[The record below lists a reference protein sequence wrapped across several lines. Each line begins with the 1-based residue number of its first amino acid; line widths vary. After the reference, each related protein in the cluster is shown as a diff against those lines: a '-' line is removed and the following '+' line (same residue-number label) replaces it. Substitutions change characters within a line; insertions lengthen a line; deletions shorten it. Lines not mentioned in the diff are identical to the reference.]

1 MSCSCDKLNTGRFFT
16 HATDATMSRVEP
28 SERRSDAPSTP
39 GMVGRAARTNVRL
52 GCQSEPSERES
63 IEEPVRPAPPRHTAS
78 LASPIDDTLIAPLRD
93 LGPDDLRE
101 LIRMFL
107 DEAKGRVARLRVLRQ
122 QGDAPELAK
131 VAHTL
136 RGTSAAFGATR
147 LTALCAEIEATRDT
161 GEGVRLST
169 LIDAVAMEFERV
181 QTALTEELS

>member
-1 MSCSCDKLNTGRFFT
+1 MGLRGGLRTG
-16 HATDATMSRVEP
+16 
-28 SERRSDAPSTP
+28 
-39 GMVGRAARTNVRL
+39 
-52 GCQSEPSERES
+52 PSERES
-63 IEEPVRPAPPRHTAS
+63 IEESAWPTPPPAGEE
-78 LASPIDDTLIAPLRD
+78 LASPIDSNVIAPLRD
-93 LGPDDLRE
+93 LGSDDLRE
-101 LIRMFL
+101 LVRMFL

-161 GEGVRLST
+161 GDGGRLST
-169 LIDAVAMEFERV
+169 LVDAVAMEFERV